1 MKRRQSPVLSSVREG
16 PSNVKKSRFTSL
28 KEASMPVNDMRK
40 TGPGYLIGPL
50 QTGTSPVQSIVQCLS
65 RKEGTD
71 DFYTLK
77 VSIPCLFQ
85 NDKLLCVIPLLCPV
99 TGSFQHIR
107 TSESNNAICLHVCVK
122 HKIPHSPYNM
132 K

>member
-1 MKRRQSPVLSSVREG
+1 MPVTASLGQKSSD
-16 PSNVKKSRFTSL
+16 VKKARFSSAN
-28 KEASMPVNDMRK
+28 EMPVNDLRK

-77 VSIPCLFQ
+77 VALKLNSSKCYACLTCNKQ
-85 NDKLLCVIPLLCPV
+85 CLTLVV
-99 TGSFQHIR
+99 TR
-107 TSESNNAICLHVCVK
+107 RSESANLLVGFRQNF
-122 HKIPHSPYNM
+122 
-132 K
+132 